1 MDLDQ
6 SRFWVV
12 DVEGNGASPP
22 EIVEL
27 AMVEVIAL
35 QATTTAR
42 HWLVRPE
49 APISPFASRIHGL
62 TDGDVAGAPALADIE
77 DDLLGWLN
85 DGVIVGHNVKV
96 EVDILKRGLP
106 EWAPT
111 GAIDTLKL
119 SRALLPDLESHA
131 LLRVGEALGHVQEAA
146 SRSGQS
152 HHGAL
157 FDATLTALIFVDLAR
172 RALAG
177 SRGDLIGESD
187 ILASRQGRLL

>member
-27 AMVEVIAL
+27 AMVEVVGL
-35 QATTTAR
+35 DATTTAR
-42 HWLVRPE
+42 HWLIRPE
-49 APISPFASRIHGL
+49 APISLYASRIHGL
-62 TDGDVAGAPALADIE
+62 TNADVAGAPALADIE

-85 DGVIVGHNVKV
+85 DAVIVGHNVKV
-96 EVDILKRGLP
+96 EVDILRRGLP
-106 EWAPT
+106 EWAPA

-119 SRALLPDLESHA
+119 SRALLPDLGSHA
-131 LLRVGEALGHVQEAA
+131 LLRVGEALDHVQEAA

-172 RALAG
+172 QALASG
-177 SRGDLIGESD
+177 RGDLVDQAD
-187 ILASRQGRLL
+187 ILARRQGQLL